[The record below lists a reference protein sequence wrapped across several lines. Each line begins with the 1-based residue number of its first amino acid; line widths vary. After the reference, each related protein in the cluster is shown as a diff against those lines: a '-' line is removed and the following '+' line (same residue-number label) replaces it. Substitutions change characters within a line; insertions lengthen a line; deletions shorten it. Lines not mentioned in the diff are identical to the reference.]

1 MKAVIRPLISLIF
14 AAGITY
20 GFIVGK
26 IDAVLYLGVGTGT
39 IAFWFYVRSK
49 EKKNGGSGSI

>member
-49 EKKNGGSGSI
+49 EKKNGG